1 MKVSITVS
9 ENYDI
14 GCQFLDENGDTLF
27 WQNMTEEE
35 QVDALDTLEL
45 FFNFFF

>member
-1 MKVSITVS
+1 MRVSITVS

-14 GCQFLDENGDTLF
+14 GCQFLDENGDTLS

-35 QVDALDTLEL
+35 QMDAVDTLM
-45 FFNFFF
+45 FFYSFF